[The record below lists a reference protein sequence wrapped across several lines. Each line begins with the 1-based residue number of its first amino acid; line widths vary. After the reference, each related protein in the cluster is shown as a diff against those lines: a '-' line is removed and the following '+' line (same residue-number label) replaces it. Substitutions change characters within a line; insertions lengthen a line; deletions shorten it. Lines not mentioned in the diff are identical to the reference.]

1 MQQQL
6 QPYMKYSKVVQPA
19 PPSNPDQHE
28 IRVTTSKPPKIY
40 VKRAI
45 FLFRQKEIDHVILKA
60 SGAAISTLCISA
72 ELIRNNFKNLHQLN
86 KITNTTIVDT
96 YEPNEEG
103 LDTVTVQRKMAILE
117 VKLMFKP
124 EEDEAEQ
131 PGY

>member
-86 KITNTTIVDT
+86 KITNTPPSSTLT
-96 YEPNEEG
+96 SRMRRGWTRWPYK
-103 LDTVTVQRKMAILE
+103 KMAILE